1 MKLYKLFR
9 YGSYFFLIF
18 GFLYVSWH
26 MGRAFEKDGAW
37 GQHEEAQVRTVQAC
51 PEVDEL
57 KRVYEEVL
65 RELEEPT
72 PKSEWNT
79 RYMEFTKR

>member
-1 MKLYKLFR
+1 M
-9 YGSYFFLIF
+9 F

-37 GQHEEAQVRTVQAC
+37 GQAVQPASIQAAC

-72 PKSEWNT
+72 PKSEWNA
-79 RYMEFTKR
+79 RYLEFTKR

>member
-1 MKLYKLFR
+1 MKLFKFFK
-9 YGSYFFLIF
+9 YGSYFILVF

-37 GQHEEAQVRTVQAC
+37 GEDAAVRTVAAC

-72 PKSEWNT
+72 PSSEWNT

>member
-1 MKLYKLFR
+1 MELSRLFK
-9 YGSYFFLIF
+9 YGSYFVLIF

-26 MGRAFEKDGAW
+26 LGRAFEKDGAW
-37 GQHEEAQVRTVQAC
+37 VEDARAVRTAQAC

>member
-1 MKLYKLFR
+1 MKLSKFFK
-9 YGSYFFLIF
+9 YGSYFFLLF

-26 MGRAFEKDGAW
+26 LGRAFEKDGAW
-37 GQHEEAQVRTVQAC
+37 GEEMAAVRTVAAC

-57 KRVYEEVL
+57 RRVYEEVL
-65 RELEEPT
+65 RELEYPT
-72 PKSEWNT
+72 PRSEWNS

>member
-1 MKLYKLFR
+1 MKLSEFFK
-9 YGSYFFLIF
+9 YGSYFFLVF

-26 MGRAFEKDGAW
+26 LGRSFEKNGTW
-37 GQHEEAQVRTVQAC
+37 GEEARAVRTTAAC

-57 KRVYEEVL
+57 RRVYEEVL
-65 RELEEPT
+65 RELEDPA
-72 PKSEWNT
+72 PKSEWNH